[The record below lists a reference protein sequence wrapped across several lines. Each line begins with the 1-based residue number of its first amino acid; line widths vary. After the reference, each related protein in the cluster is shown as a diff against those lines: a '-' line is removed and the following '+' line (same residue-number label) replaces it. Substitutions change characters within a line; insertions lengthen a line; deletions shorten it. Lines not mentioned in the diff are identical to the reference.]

1 MAQGKHGSVVTR
13 SRMRDV
19 SHLKPERFQDH
30 MTLTE
35 VVRDVKRDPSWI
47 KKLEREGRIPKAQRF
62 GKLRTRLWS
71 PKQVEEI
78 RQVIANSRPGRPR
91 KDA

>member
-1 MAQGKHGSVVTR
+1 MAQGKHGSV
-13 SRMRDV
+13 RMRAKMKDV
-19 SHLKPERFQDH
+19 SSLKPPRFQDH

-35 VVRDVKRDPSWI
+35 VVREVKRDPSWI
-47 KKLEREGRIPKAQRF
+47 KRLEREGRIPKAARF

-71 PKQVEEI
+71 PKQVDEI

-91 KDA
+91 KNG